1 MGVRSTVSAF
11 LCFLLLMPASWAQDQ
26 AAVVPST
33 GPTVFR
39 TDTRLVVIHA
49 SVVGTDGKL
58 IENLPQSAFTIYE
71 NGEKQELK
79 VFRSEDIPVSL
90 GLVIDNSASMHDK
103 RPKVNAA
110 SLDLVR
116 ASNPEDEVFI
126 MNFDDEPSI
135 AREFTSNINE
145 LEEGL
150 KMARARGATAMR
162 DALRLGIEHLKH
174 KGKKEKKVL
183 LVVSDGEDN
192 ASIETLDHLVRVA
205 QSNEVLIYAVGLL
218 RDEDPRSAER
228 AKKALDALTQATGG
242 LSYYPQDISEIDRIA
257 REVAHEIRHQ
267 YTLAYT
273 PTNLNQDGTFRKIKV
288 DVQGP
293 QVASV
298 RTRSG
303 YYASGS

>member
-1 MGVRSTVSAF
+1 
-11 LCFLLLMPASWAQDQ
+11 
-26 AAVVPST
+26 
-33 GPTVFR
+33 
-39 TDTRLVVIHA
+39 VVIHA

-58 IENLPQSAFTIYE
+58 IENLPQSAFSIYE
-71 NGEKQELK
+71 NGEKQEIK
-79 VFRSEDIPVSL
+79 VFRREDIPVSM

-293 QVASV
+293 QVAAV